1 MLIDL
6 PVRVEGIEGIVQY
19 RHNEIQEKRKERK
32 KKVRKKGKKEGRKEG
47 RKEEERGQER
57 SKARKRS
64 RKRVTQCRALC
75 EITLTYITSGTLLV
89 SGGRHLTSFHRQG
102 DQG

>member
-1 MLIDL
+1 LLIDL
-6 PVRVEGIEGIVQY
+6 PVRVEGVEGIVQY
-19 RHNEIQEKRKERK
+19 RHNEIQEKRKEESK
-32 KKVRKKGKKEGRKEG
+32 EKGKEG

-75 EITLTYITSGTLLV
+75 EITLMYIVSGTLLV